1 MDGWKAPPARSVK
14 HFLFGLLIVLAGCG
28 RPLSVAPGKRVIVL
42 GVDGMDPNFVARHW
56 DALPNLKQLRD
67 EGGLLP
73 LATTTPPQS
82 PVAWATFITGLDPA
96 QHGLFDFVHR
106 DPATLEP
113 ISSMAQTLE
122 PAHRLEIGSYVLPLS
137 GARIRSFRRGR
148 TFWEI
153 LTEHGVPVNILRIPT
168 NYPPQ
173 QHAGEALS
181 GMGTPDLEARS
192 AHLLTTLTILARR
205 R

>member
-42 GVDGMDPNFVARHW
+42 GMDGLDPNFVARHW

-82 PVAWATFITGLDPA
+82 PVAWATFITGLDPD
-96 QHGLFDFVHR
+96 QHGMFDFVHR
-106 DPATLEP
+106 DPATLQP
-113 ISSMAQTLE
+113 YSSMGRTEEPRFTL
-122 PAHRLEIGSYVLPLS
+122 PLGPYILPLS
-137 GARIRSFRRGR
+137 GSRLVSFRKG
-148 TFWEI
+148 TAFW
-153 LTEHGVPVNILRIPT
+153 
-168 NYPPQ
+168 Q
-173 QHAGEALS
+173 
-181 GMGTPDLEARS
+181 
-192 AHLLTTLTILARR
+192 ILAAHDVP
-205 R
+205 